1 MRRANNIERDG
12 KILRQEING
21 IGVVESNPADFG
33 RRHDYGIGFCGAD
46 PSLSLL
52 LPSEIDLHAIGC
64 KNIAFFRF
72 EPAHDCTADHTA
84 VASDIDTLGREV
96 EQRCITRSLS
106 HDGSYALAR
115 SAPLPGRIRPSLLP
129 IDRRLFCVASQV

>member
-21 IGVVESNPADFG
+21 IGSVESNPADFG
-33 RRHDYGIGFCGAD
+33 RRHDYGIGFCRPD
-46 PSLSLL
+46 PSLGLL

-72 EPAHDCTADHTA
+72 EPAHDCTADHAA
-84 VASDIDTLGREV
+84 VASDVDALGREV
-96 EQRCITRSLS
+96 EQRRITGSLS
-106 HDGSYALAR
+106 HGGSYAPAR
-115 SAPLPGRIRPSLLP
+115 SARLPGRLRPSLLP
-129 IDRRLFCVASQV
+129 